1 MVVLRASGDGS
12 SRDGRGHAREQRW
25 WLNGWQGRVVT
36 KGRRRK
42 RRKKK
47 KPMKKMKPSDFFI
60 FERKMK
66 LERWKGKEDSGVGWG
81 SGKGK
86 CEEGERFWLEKKRG
100 GEVGKTT
107 WKRGKVLE

>member
-1 MVVLRASGDGS
+1 
-12 SRDGRGHAREQRW
+12 
-25 WLNGWQGRVVT
+25 
-36 KGRRRK
+36 
-42 RRKKK
+42 
-47 KPMKKMKPSDFFI
+47 MKKMKPSDFFI

-100 GEVGKTT
+100 GEVGKEER
-107 WKRGKVLE
+107 WRSGKDNMEKGEGFRVKK

>member
-66 LERWKGKEDSGVGWG
+66 LERWEGKAKIRRRGRH
-81 SGKGK
+81 
-86 CEEGERFWLEKKRG
+86 EEQAGILES
-100 GEVGKTT
+100 
-107 WKRGKVLE
+107 